1 MILKGGKLVHFHPPR
16 CEVCEEEMRNVQTI
30 EGKRRFGCVTFGCT
44 NRRTYDEEGNRL
56 GQNPGNSQA
65 A

>member
-1 MILKGGKLVHFHPPR
+1 MILKNGKLVPFEPP
-16 CEVCEEEMRNVQTI
+16 VCFQCLSEMRNVQTI